1 MQITPGSAF
10 FKSVFG
16 SAGVQPDPGSAPR
29 IAAAAQR
36 SVGDGGA
43 RQNEVARRVEQPSQ
57 SGEIRR
63 DLPRG
68 SFVDIKV

>member
-10 FKSVFG
+10 FKSVSG
-16 SAGVQPDPGSAPR
+16 SAGAPPDAGRAQQLAASAGR
-29 IAAAAQR
+29 SGGGDGAQR
-36 SVGDGGA
+36 NDVH
-43 RQNEVARRVEQPSQ
+43 RRVEQPSQ